1 MQYKLK
7 IGESIA
13 DLEFTPE
20 EKGRFT
26 ARVGEETFAGQA
38 HAPQPHRLHVQLDGA
53 PALDVYT
60 APSAEGLWVW
70 TQGRARLVQDAERTE
85 RRTSRRG
92 GGGAKE
98 VTPPTPATVVALT
111 AEVGQ
116 RVAKGD
122 ALVVVSA
129 MKMEFTLT
137 APYAGEVTAVNT
149 KVGEKANP
157 GDILVEIAPAEE
169 QSDG

>member
-13 DLEFTPE
+13 DLEFTPA

-26 ARVGEETFAGQA
+26 ARIDGETYSGQA
-38 HAPQPHRLHVQLDGA
+38 YAPQPHRLHVQLDGA
-53 PALDVYT
+53 PALDVCT
-60 APSAEGLWVW
+60 AVSPEGLWVW
-70 TQGRARLVQDAERTE
+70 THGRARLVQDAERTE
-85 RRTSRRG
+85 RRAARRG

-98 VTPPTPATVVALT
+98 VTPPTPATVVAVN

-116 RVAKGD
+116 QVAKGD

-169 QSDG
+169 PSDG